1 MTTEVHID
9 WLGATHLAGRL
20 HTPERGVSA
29 SFEYAAEWLARADAF
44 ALDPTGLPL
53 QRAVHHAA
61 ALPGVFQDT
70 GPDRWGRLLIERAVR
85 KKVLPLKPWRDID
98 YVLAL
103 DDASRIGALRYRDGG
118 GGPFLA
124 ATHGRLPPLLRL
136 TTLMQ
141 AADAIHHENE
151 SAADLRHL
159 LAEGSPLGGAR
170 PKSAVLLKDGRLAIA
185 KFPKPDDRRD
195 IAAGEVLALTLARKA
210 GLTVAEHQL
219 VNAAGRSVAVIT
231 RFDRDSTGARVPFIS
246 AATLLGL
253 SADAR
258 ASYTMMADA
267 IRQSGDEVTRD
278 LHELWR
284 RMVFSLLVSNRDDH
298 ERNHAFLMRRPGRW
312 ALSPAYDLNPVPEME
327 RVHLHQTMISEDDA
341 EPRMAAALAVAAR
354 FALKP
359 SAARQVLREV
369 LGAVRIWREEGK
381 RLRLKAGTLAAYE
394 SAFEHELM
402 TEAARIA
409 RF

>member
-9 WLGATHLAGRL
+9 WMGATHLVGRL
-20 HTPERGVSA
+20 HTPERGSSA

-61 ALPGVFQDT
+61 QLPSVFQDA

-85 KKVLPLKPWRDID
+85 KKLLEQKPWRDLD

-103 DDASRIGALRYRDGG
+103 DDVSRIGALRFRDVS

-124 ATHGRLPPLLRL
+124 ATQGKLPPLLRL
-136 TTLMQ
+136 TMLIQ

-151 SAADLRHL
+151 SAADLLHL

-195 IAAGEVLALTLARKA
+195 IAAGEVLALSLARKA
-210 GLTVAEHQL
+210 GIRVADHQF

-231 RFDRDSTGARVPFIS
+231 RFDRNESGARVPFVS

-253 SADAR
+253 SAGTS
-258 ASYTMMADA
+258 ASYTMIADA
-267 IRQSGDEVTRD
+267 IRQFGDEVTPD

-298 ERNHAFLMRRPGRW
+298 ERNHAFLMRRHGRW
-312 ALSPAYDLNPVPEME
+312 AMSPAYDLNPVPEME
-327 RVHLHQTMISEDDA
+327 RVHLHQTAISEDDA
-341 EPRMAAALAVAAR
+341 EPSIEEALAVAAR

-359 SAARQVLREV
+359 VRAREMLREV
-369 LGAVRIWREEGK
+369 LKAVQSWREEGK

-394 SAFEHELM
+394 SAFEHGLLE
-402 TEAARIA
+402 EAVKITGP
-409 RF
+409 